1 MKILIIVPAF
11 NEAKT
16 LPAVIADLKK
26 HGFTNIVVINDGS
39 TDNTGELA
47 KKEKVVVLNHIANRG
62 LGAALGTGWEYALKK
77 KIDALVTFDSDGQHK
92 AADLKK
98 LLEPIIKKKADVVI
112 GSRFLGKW
120 SKMPFDRILV
130 NILSNIMTF
139 TFYGSWSSD
148 TQSGLRAFGKE
159 AIKKIKITTD
169 RMEVSSEFYREFAKH
184 QLRVF
189 EIPIDAVYTMDTLR
203 NSKQEAL
210 AFIKLPFRLFLRLFR

>member
-11 NEAKT
+11 NESKT
-16 LPAVIADLKK
+16 LPVVIADLRK
-26 HGFTNIVVINDGS
+26 HRFTNIVVVNDGS

-47 KKEKVVVLNHIANRG
+47 KKERVVVLNHIANRG
-62 LGAALGTGWEYALKK
+62 LGAALGTGWEYALKNK
-77 KIDALVTFDSDGQHK
+77 TDILITFDSDGQHK
-92 AADLKK
+92 ASDLKK
-98 LLEPIIKKKADVVI
+98 LLKPLIKNKADVVI

-120 SKMPFDRILV
+120 QKMPLDRV
-130 NILSNIMTF
+130 FANILSNIMTL

-148 TQSGLRAFGKE
+148 TQSGLRAFNKK
-159 AIKKIKITTD
+159 AIKKINITTD

-184 QLRVF
+184 KLKVF
-189 EIPIDAVYTMDTLR
+189 EIPVDAVYTMDTLR